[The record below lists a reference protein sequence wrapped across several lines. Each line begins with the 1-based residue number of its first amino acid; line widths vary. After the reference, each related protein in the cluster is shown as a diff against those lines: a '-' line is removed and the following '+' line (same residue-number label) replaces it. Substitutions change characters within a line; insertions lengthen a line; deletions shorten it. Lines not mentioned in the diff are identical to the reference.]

1 MSRRIAI
8 DLNRVE
14 GDLELDVEIQDGRVV
29 DAWCKGVLYRGF
41 EQILIGRDALDPL
54 AITPRICGICGTA
67 HLYTAVLALEN
78 AFNISVPDNGKR
90 IRNVCLL
97 AEEILSDCRQTFL
110 MFTPDLCHEKYAGVE
125 GFDQVVSEFKEI
137 SGQAYRDAVKQ
148 SKKIVEIVAIFGGQW
163 PHSSYMVPG
172 GVTTPVNTRNLHD
185 ALNVLD
191 GYTNW
196 FEKRVIGDDLE
207 NWMAMDKAADYLQW
221 CEENP
226 DNIASLFTRFG
237 RLLGLQDYAQ
247 GSQNHL
253 SYGYLPDGENNSLLR
268 TGGYIRQG
276 DVDNQQ
282 SFDHLKITEDLSHAW
297 FNDELAKPLHP
308 YDGVTQPNYSE
319 GGKAYSW
326 AKAPRYDDQVV
337 QTGALSSLLNSGDGL
352 MRDFAKAE
360 GSNAWLRQFA
370 RIRRQAG
377 SLLMVRKLLNDLLA
391 HEHQPFIENQPLG
404 QDGEGFGTIEAARGC
419 LGHWVKIRD
428 GKIAHY
434 QVVTPTAWN
443 ASPRDAQ
450 ERRGHWEESLIG
462 VPIADENDPLEI
474 GHVIRS
480 HDPCLVCT
488 VHVMGND
495 KRLWFGK

>member
-1 MSRRIAI
+1 MSRRISI

-14 GDLELDVEIQDGRVV
+14 GDLELDVEVKDGHVV

-41 EQILIGRDALDPL
+41 EQILIGRDAMDSL

-78 AFNISVPDNGKR
+78 AFDFAVPENAKRVRNI
-90 IRNVCLL
+90 CLL

-110 MFTPDLCHEKYAGVE
+110 MFTPDLCHERYKHIAGFE
-125 GFDQVVSEFKEI
+125 QVVAEFQEL
-137 SGQAYRDAVKQ
+137 SGQAYRDAIKQ
-148 SKKIVEIVAIFGGQW
+148 SKNIVKIVAIFGGQW

-172 GVTTPVNTRNLHD
+172 GVTTPMNGRNLHD
-185 ALNVLD
+185 ALNILD
-191 GYTNW
+191 GYVDW
-196 FEKRVIGDDLE
+196 FERRVIGGGLE
-207 NWMAMDKAADYLQW
+207 NWMAINKVEDYLSW
-221 CEENP
+221 CDDTP
-226 DNIASLFTRFG
+226 QAVASLFSRFS
-237 RLLGLQDYAQ
+237 RSLSIQNYAQ

-253 SYGYLPDGENNSLLR
+253 SYGYLPTGQDRLLR
-268 TGGYIRQG
+268 PGGFIRTGQ
-276 DVDNQQ
+276 VDQPER
-282 SFDHLKITEDLSHAW
+282 FDQAKITEDLSHAW
-297 FNDELAKPLHP
+297 FNDEGGVCQHP
-308 YDGVTQPNYSE
+308 FNGITQPNYTQ

-326 AKAPRYDDQVV
+326 AKAPRYEGEVV
-337 QTGALSSLLNSGDGL
+337 QTGALSSLLNSGDEL

-370 RIRRQAG
+370 RIRRQAS
-377 SLLMVRKLLNDLLA
+377 SLLILRQLLHELLDHA
-391 HEHQPFIENQPLG
+391 KQPFIEK
-404 QDGEGFGTIEAARGC
+404 QDLWLDGDGFGTIEAARGA

-443 ASPRDAQ
+443 ASPRD
-450 ERRGHWEESLIG
+450 ETGRRGHWEESLIG
-462 VPIADENDPLEI
+462 VPIADEKDPLEI

-488 VHVMGND
+488 VHVMGHET
-495 KRLWFGK
+495 RLVIGKS